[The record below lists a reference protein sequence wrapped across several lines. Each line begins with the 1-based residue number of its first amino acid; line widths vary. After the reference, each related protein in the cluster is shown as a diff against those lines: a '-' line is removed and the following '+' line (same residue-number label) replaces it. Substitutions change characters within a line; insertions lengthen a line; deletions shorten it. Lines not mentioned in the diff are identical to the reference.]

1 MDIDIYTLNEY
12 IYITMLN
19 KDGGES
25 YNMLSYTEAETL
37 CDLLNSHLS
46 DISGIAK
53 EHQNEKTVI

>member
-1 MDIDIYTLNEY
+1 MNIDIYTLDNN
-12 IYITMLN
+12 IYITMLD

-37 CDLLNSHLS
+37 CNLLSSHLS

-53 EHQNEKTVI
+53 EYQNE